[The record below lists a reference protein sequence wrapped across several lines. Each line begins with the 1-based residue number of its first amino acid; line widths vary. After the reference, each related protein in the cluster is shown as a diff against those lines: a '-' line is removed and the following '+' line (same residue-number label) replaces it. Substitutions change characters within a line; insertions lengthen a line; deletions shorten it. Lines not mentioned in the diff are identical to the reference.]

1 MIPLSDTLK
10 QHAATIKVGY
20 VIGNQHFVLK
30 SSFDGLSVS
39 DSYLTVQRK
48 FVHVCHDTFEIEY
61 SIQPNHDEGASL
73 IKLHV
78 FEVSFMTELANHS
91 MMAEGFQ
98 AWSQT
103 KEVDKSS
110 TLPAIQ
116 STVAWITKF
125 DLQG

>member
-1 MIPLSDTLK
+1 
-10 QHAATIKVGY
+10 
-20 VIGNQHFVLK
+20 
-30 SSFDGLSVS
+30 
-39 DSYLTVQRK
+39 
-48 FVHVCHDTFEIEY
+48 
-61 SIQPNHDEGASL
+61 
-73 IKLHV
+73 
-78 FEVSFMTELANHS
+78 MTELANHS